1 VRVVLEPAKI
11 GRALE
16 DLRQRDE
23 AAAAAAQEATE
34 WLTLGEDE
42 DEPLVLT
49 RRRLQLFLW
58 YELPRKRLMP
68 PEDLLHVAGALAE
81 LLDLAGPRAAAFAAL
96 CRRAETER
104 LIRTD
109 GEDSFELIDSSGLE
123 PPDTELLEWRDLMS
137 MEEAQE
143 REAAAVFLEE
153 AIDRG
158 DLDPR
163 AKDWRKTQRE
173 LLDGYLTTPSD
184 GGDTPLDR
192 IHASRIEDWLGP
204 PGVPDGFGGERRST
218 LERLLPLLDEPE
230 PMQPEAAA
238 AIEPLLWLLGLL
250 ADGMPLTQTNA
261 LQRSLVRAAVE
272 RYPDWW
278 LTELVGSPHREAD
291 VIALE
296 TLHSLALAIKLA
308 RRRRRTLHIT
318 PHGRALRDDPAQLFR
333 LVVREL
339 ASAGEMFPPSFL
351 DVGLAMLL
359 TQTEAT
365 TEEPDILAPV
375 LLVMG
380 FNRLL
385 SPFAGV
391 NGSPLDAV
399 SLNPAGRTLAIGILR
414 ACTTGPRHP
423 LF

>member
-1 VRVVLEPAKI
+1 VSVVLEPAKLEHN
-11 GRALE
+11 LE
-16 DLRQRDE
+16 DLSQRDE
-23 AAAAAAQEATE
+23 AAAADAREALE
-34 WLTLGEDE
+34 WLTMGESE

-49 RRRLQLFLW
+49 RRGLQLFLW
-58 YELPRKRLMP
+58 YELPRKWLMP
-68 PEDLLHVAGALAE
+68 PNELLHVAGAFAE
-81 LLDLAGPRAAAFAAL
+81 LLDLVGPEAAPYAAL
-96 CRRAETER
+96 CRSAETER
-104 LIRTD
+104 VIRTG
-109 GEDSFELIDSSGLE
+109 GEDCFELIDASGLE
-123 PPDTELLEWRDLMS
+123 PPDTKLLEWRDLMS

-158 DLDPR
+158 DLDSR

-173 LLDGYLTTPSD
+173 LLDAYLTTPTHD
-184 GGDTPLDR
+184 GGTPLER
-192 IHASRIEDWLGP
+192 IHAARIEDWLGP
-204 PGVPDGFGGERRST
+204 AGVADGFGGERRST

-230 PMQPEAAA
+230 PAEAEVAA

-261 LQRSLVRAAVE
+261 FARSDVRAAVE

-278 LTELVGSPHREAD
+278 LTELVGPPRREAD
-291 VIALE
+291 VTSLE
-296 TLHSLALAIKLA
+296 TLHSLALAMKLA
-308 RRRRRTLHIT
+308 RRRGRTLNLT
-318 PHGRALRDDPAQLFR
+318 PRGRALRDDPAQLFR

-365 TEEPDILAPV
+365 TEPDILAPV

-391 NGSPLDAV
+391 SGSALDV
-399 SLNPAGRTLAIGILR
+399 VKLTPAGRTLALGILR
-414 ACTTGPRHP
+414 ARATGPRHP

>member
-1 VRVVLEPAKI
+1 VRVVLEPAKLEH
-11 GRALE
+11 ALA

-23 AAAAAAQEATE
+23 ALAAAAQEVTE
-34 WLTLGEDE
+34 WLTMGEDE

-58 YELPRKRLMP
+58 YELPRKWGMP
-68 PEDLLHVAGALAE
+68 SQELLHVAGALAE
-81 LLDLAGPRAAAFAAL
+81 LLDLAGPEAAPFAAL
-96 CRRAETER
+96 CRSAETER

-153 AIDRG
+153 AIDGG

-173 LLDGYLTTPSD
+173 LLDGYLTTRSI

-192 IHASRIEDWLGP
+192 IHAARIDDWLGP
-204 PGVPDGFGGERRST
+204 AGVPDGFGGERRAT

-230 PMQPEAAA
+230 PTEAEAAA

-250 ADGMPLTQTNA
+250 ADAVQLTQTNA
-261 LQRSLVRAAVE
+261 LARSVVRAAVE

-278 LTELVGSPHREAD
+278 LTELVGPPQREAD
-291 VIALE
+291 VIPLE
-296 TLHSLALAIKLA
+296 MLHAFALAMKLA
-308 RRRRRTLHIT
+308 RRRTRTLHLT
-318 PHGRALRDDPAQLFR
+318 PRGRALRNDPAQLFR
-333 LVVREL
+333 LVVGEL
-339 ASAGEMFPPSFL
+339 ASAGDMFPPSFL

-359 TQTEAT
+359 TQTAET
-365 TEEPDILAPV
+365 TEEPDSLAPL

-391 NGSPLDAV
+391 SGSPLDAIK
-399 SLNPAGRTLAIGILR
+399 LTPAGRTLAIGILR
-414 ACTTGPRHP
+414 ARATGPRHP
-423 LF
+423 VF

>member
-1 VRVVLEPAKI
+1 VRVVLEPAKLEH
-11 GRALE
+11 ALV

-23 AAAAAAQEATE
+23 ALGAAAQEVTE
-34 WLTLGEDE
+34 WLTMGEDE
-42 DEPLVLT
+42 GEPLVLT

-58 YELPRKRLMP
+58 YELPRKWGMP
-68 PEDLLHVAGALAE
+68 SKELLRVAGALAE
-81 LLDLAGPRAAAFAAL
+81 LLDLAGPEAAPFAAL
-96 CRRAETER
+96 CRSSETER
-104 LIRTD
+104 LIRTH
-109 GEDSFELIDSSGLE
+109 GEHSFDLIDSSGLE

-143 REAAAVFLEE
+143 REAAAVFLED

-173 LLDGYLTTPSD
+173 LLDGYLTTPSS

-192 IHASRIEDWLGP
+192 IHASRIDDWLGRA
-204 PGVPDGFGGERRST
+204 GVPDGFGGERRST

-230 PMQPEAAA
+230 PTGAEAAA

-250 ADGMPLTQTNA
+250 ADGVPLTQTNA
-261 LQRSLVRAAVE
+261 LRRSLVRAAVE
-272 RYPDWW
+272 RYPDWR
-278 LTELVGSPHREAD
+278 LTELVGPPQREAD
-291 VIALE
+291 VIPLE
-296 TLHSLALAIKLA
+296 TLHALAVDMKLA
-308 RRRRRTLHIT
+308 RRRGRTLQST
-318 PHGRALRDDPAQLFR
+318 PRGRALRDDPAQLFR

-339 ASAGEMFPPSFL
+339 ASAGDMFPPSFL
-351 DVGLAMLL
+351 DVGLGMFLS
-359 TQTEAT
+359 QTAAVPD
-365 TEEPDILAPV
+365 EPDILAPV

-391 NGSPLDAV
+391 SGSPLDAI

-414 ACTTGPRHP
+414 ARATGPRHW